1 MPAKHSEIFGL
12 KALQQCK
19 VLLATGKSSQASTA
33 FNVCSLKK
41 QEGKNPKEGKLW
53 VVWCFFSPVARF
65 PFSRPGLCRTKAK
78 VMSSGLLELPG
89 WTQKL

>member
-33 FNVCSLKK
+33 FNV
-41 QEGKNPKEGKLW
+41 
-53 VVWCFFSPVARF
+53 A
-65 PFSRPGLCRTKAK
+65 A
-78 VMSSGLLELPG
+78 
-89 WTQKL
+89 

>member
-19 VLLATGKSSQASTA
+19 VLLATGKSSQASTT

-41 QEGKNPKEGKLW
+41 KEGKKHKDGQIVDGL
-53 VVWCFFSPVARF
+53 VFFFSPVARF
-65 PFSRPGLCRTKAK
+65 PLSRPGL
-78 VMSSGLLELPG
+78 S
-89 WTQKL
+89 